1 MVGRYAA
8 SATDERSPRLSG
20 RPEFA
25 DQTAAKRKWDVRV
38 QQPGRRRVH
47 GPSRGVTLIVQRR
60 SRWTMQ
66 ATEAPT
72 STIRKIHPSPNGNEA
87 SSSGMPLS
95 RMPKP
100 TTGRARASI
109 WALSRSFSSTR
120 RRSSAVFSSSVRLSS
135 TPTRGQI
142 SDHTHGDDLFAARC
156 LLALGL
162 MTLYLLRRLP
172 RVDEV
177 SRHWRAAFA
186 GSGDRARRSLTLFAS
201 APSAP
206 PPLLWTRAPPEAL
219 AKCQPW
225 RHCTEASFCPA
236 TTNTPRC

>member
-1 MVGRYAA
+1 MHCPLRTFWRRQARGQEVPSAATARTVVQQMVGRYARQRPINGA
-8 SATDERSPRLSG
+8 RACLGAPSSRIRRQRNGSG
-20 RPEFA
+20 MCECSS
-25 DQTAAKRKWDVRV
+25 Q
-38 QQPGRRRVH
+38 GRRRVH

-66 ATEAPT
+66 ATKAPT
-72 STIRKIHPSPNGNEA
+72 STIRKIHPSPNGIEA

-162 MTLYLLRRLP
+162 VTLYLLRRLP

-186 GSGDRARRSLTLFAS
+186 WAAGT
-201 APSAP
+201 
-206 PPLLWTRAPPEAL
+206 AL
-219 AKCQPW
+219 AGV
-225 RHCTEASFCPA
+225 
-236 TTNTPRC
+236 